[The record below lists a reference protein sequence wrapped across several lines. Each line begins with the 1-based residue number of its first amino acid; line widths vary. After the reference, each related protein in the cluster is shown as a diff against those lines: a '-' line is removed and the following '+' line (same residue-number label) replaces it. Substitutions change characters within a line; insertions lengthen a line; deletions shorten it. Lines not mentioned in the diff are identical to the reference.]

1 MLEQEELYKRKER
14 FIIKRPVLVALIG
27 YIIGIIMGLYLKIS
41 IAFLYIPIIV
51 ILYLIKKLKRKKKNE
66 FKILNPKR
74 YFRYI
79 KLFINKKVLITII
92 ISSIIS
98 NTIIIYKNIEYVKSF
113 KDKEIINKTAIVVS
127 QKEEKDYN
135 FTYKIKLIKKDEKNK
150 YLYLKIDKKQDMN
163 LEYGDKIFIT
173 GEFQEP
179 QEIRNEGG
187 FNYKEYLKSINIF
200 GSIKAT
206 NVKIISKNQGN
217 IFIDFTYKISDKIKE
232 NIENFMGEKY
242 GGLLLGLLLGD
253 SSKIDENIEENF
265 KITSLTHI
273 LAVSGA
279 QVSYIIIAMYG
290 LLKRKIGI
298 QKTRVVIIIS
308 LIFYMTLTGF
318 SPSIVRAGI
327 MGIILMMSGIL
338 FKKNDIMNSIAISLF
353 LMLIYNPYL
362 LENVGLQLSYL
373 GTIGIIGFNKTIII
387 ILKNIKI
394 RNRKWKY
401 KINRKLIL
409 FISKIKE
416 MLAVT
421 ISASLAVM
429 PVIIYHFN
437 LFGTYF
443 LITNLLASIIIGPI
457 TLFGTLLV
465 IISFISIN
473 IAEVLSYILKFL
485 IDILLVISNF
495 SKLPISKIYI
505 PTPKIIVIIVIYLL
519 TIVSIFIYK
528 IFNSRNPNNTQI
540 RFRNLI
546 ALLKYKFNQNRNKVI
561 KRILIICSIIS
572 LVIIFIP
579 KDLKINFVDVGQGD
593 STFIITPKNRTILID
608 GGGSNTSSFD
618 VGKNTLLPYI
628 LDKGYNKIDLMII
641 SHFDS
646 DHIGGLFTILE
657 EIKVNKVLIAKQ
669 DEQSENYKHFLN
681 IVKEKNIQVIVGKR
695 GDKIN
700 IEKNIYLDI
709 IFPEKKQIGE
719 NVINNN
725 SLVFNMH
732 YNNFSMLFT
741 GDIEEIAE
749 KRILEITSKNK
760 LKADIIKIP
769 HHGSKT
775 SSTRELLERV
785 LPQIALI
792 GVGKDNLF
800 GHPSSET
807 IDKLDELKIKTY
819 RTDINGEIMINVN
832 KSGIRKIKTIY

>member
-1 MLEQEELYKRKER
+1 
-14 FIIKRPVLVALIG
+14 
-27 YIIGIIMGLYLKIS
+27 MGLYFKRS
-41 IAFLYIPIIV
+41 IVFLYIPIIV
-51 ILYLIKKLKRKKKNE
+51 IIYLIKMGKKNKKKKL
-66 FKILNPKR
+66 KILNPKR
-74 YFRYI
+74 YFRYF
-79 KLFINKKVLITII
+79 KLFINKQALII
-92 ISSIIS
+92 IIIFSIIS
-98 NTIIIYKNIEYVKSF
+98 NSIVIYKNIEYEKSF
-113 KDKEIINKTAIVVS
+113 KDEEILEGTAVVLS

-135 FTYKIKLIKKDEKNK
+135 YTYKIKLLEEKKKNK
-150 YLYLKIDKKQDMN
+150 CLYLKIDKKQEVN

-179 QEIRNEGG
+179 QGMRNEGG
-187 FNYKEYLKSINIF
+187 FNYKEYLKSLNIY
-200 GSIKAT
+200 GSVKAKNIKVIEQ
-206 NVKIISKNQGN
+206 NKGN
-217 IFIDFTYKISDKIKE
+217 IFMNFTYKISDEIKE
-232 NIENFMGEKY
+232 NIEEFMGEKY
-242 GGLLLGLLLGD
+242 SGLLLGLLLGD

-279 QVSYIIIAMYG
+279 QVSYIIAAMYS

-298 QKTRVVIIIS
+298 QKTRVVIIAS

-327 MGIILMMSGIL
+327 MGIILMISGL
-338 FKKNDIMNSIAISLF
+338 VFRKNDIINSIAISLF
-353 LMLIYNPYL
+353 FMLVYNPFL

-373 GTIGIIGFNKTIII
+373 GTIGIIGFNKTIIL
-387 ILKNIKI
+387 ILKNIQI

-409 FISKIKE
+409 LISKIKE
-416 MLAVT
+416 ILAVT
-421 ISASLAVM
+421 MSASLAVV
-429 PVIIYHFN
+429 PVMIYHFN

-457 TLFGTLLV
+457 TLLGTLLV

-473 IAEVLSYILKFL
+473 IAKILSYILKFL
-485 IDILLVISNF
+485 IDILLFISSF

-505 PTPKIIVIIVIYLL
+505 PTPTITFIIIIYLSLIISLFIYKVFHERNPNTTILRVRNLLALVKYKFKQNRDDVIKKIVIIS
-519 TIVSIFIYK
+519 IV
-528 IFNSRNPNNTQI
+528 
-540 RFRNLI
+540 
-546 ALLKYKFNQNRNKVI
+546 
-561 KRILIICSIIS
+561 IS
-572 LVIIFIP
+572 LCIIFIP
-579 KDLKINFVDVGQGD
+579 RDLKINFVDVGQGD
-593 STFIITPKNRTILID
+593 STFIITPKNKTILID
-608 GGGSNTSSFD
+608 GGGSNTGSFD
-618 VGKNTLLPYI
+618 VGENTLLPYI

-646 DHIGGLFTILE
+646 DHVGGLLTILE
-657 EIKVNKVLIAKQ
+657 EIKVEKVLIAKQ
-669 DEQSENYKHFLN
+669 EEQSENYKRFFN
-681 IVKEKNIQVIVGKR
+681 IVKEKNIPVIVGKR

-700 IEKNIYLDI
+700 IEKDLYLDI
-709 IFPEKKQIGE
+709 LFPESEQIEE

-725 SLVFNMH
+725 SLVFNIH

-749 KRILEITSKNK
+749 KRIIEITNK
-760 LKADIIKIP
+760 SRLKADIIKIP

-775 SSTRELLERV
+775 SSTRELLEIV
-785 LPQIALI
+785 LPKIALI

-807 IDKLDELKIKTY
+807 IDKLDELEIKTY

-832 KSGIRKIKTIY
+832 KSGIRRIRTIYK

>member
-1 MLEQEELYKRKER
+1 
-14 FIIKRPVLVALIG
+14 
-27 YIIGIIMGLYLKIS
+27 MGLYFKRS
-41 IAFLYIPIIV
+41 IVFLYIPIIV
-51 ILYLIKKLKRKKKNE
+51 IIYLIKMGKKNKKKKL
-66 FKILNPKR
+66 KILNPKR
-74 YFRYI
+74 YFRYF
-79 KLFINKKVLITII
+79 KLFINKQALII
-92 ISSIIS
+92 IIIFSIIS
-98 NTIIIYKNIEYVKSF
+98 NSIVIYKNVEYEKSF
-113 KDKEIINKTAIVVS
+113 KDEENLEVTAIVLS

-135 FTYKIKLIKKDEKNK
+135 YTYKIKLLKGKNK
-150 YLYLKIDKKQDMN
+150 NKCLYLKIDKKQEVN

-179 QEIRNEGG
+179 QGMRNEGG
-187 FNYKEYLKSINIF
+187 FNYKEYLKSLNIY
-200 GSIKAT
+200 GSVKAKNIK
-206 NVKIISKNQGN
+206 VIEKIKGN
-217 IFIDFTYKISDKIKE
+217 IFMNFIYKISDEIKE
-232 NIENFMGEKY
+232 NIEEFMGEKY
-242 GGLLLGLLLGD
+242 SGLLLGLLLGD

-279 QVSYIIIAMYG
+279 QVSYIIAAMYS

-298 QKTRVVIIIS
+298 QKTRVVIIAS

-327 MGIILMMSGIL
+327 MGIILMISGL
-338 FKKNDIMNSIAISLF
+338 VFRKNDIINSIAISLF
-353 LMLIYNPYL
+353 FMLVYNPFL

-373 GTIGIIGFNKTIII
+373 GTIGIIGFNKTIIL
-387 ILKNIKI
+387 ILKNIQI

-409 FISKIKE
+409 LISKIKE
-416 MLAVT
+416 ILAVT
-421 ISASLAVM
+421 MSASLAVV
-429 PVIIYHFN
+429 PVMIYHFN

-457 TLFGTLLV
+457 TLLGTLLV

-473 IAEVLSYILKFL
+473 IAKILSYILKFL
-485 IDILLVISNF
+485 IDILLFISSF

-505 PTPKIIVIIVIYLL
+505 PTPKISFIIIIYLSLIISLFIYKVFHERNPNTTILRVRNLLALVKYKFKQNRNDIIKRIVIINIVIFL
-519 TIVSIFIYK
+519 
-528 IFNSRNPNNTQI
+528 
-540 RFRNLI
+540 
-546 ALLKYKFNQNRNKVI
+546 
-561 KRILIICSIIS
+561 C
-572 LVIIFIP
+572 IIFIP
-579 KDLKINFVDVGQGD
+579 RDLKINFVDVGQGD
-593 STFIITPKNRTILID
+593 STFIITPKNKTILID
-608 GGGSNTSSFD
+608 GGGSNTGSFD
-618 VGKNTLLPYI
+618 VGENTLLPYI

-646 DHIGGLFTILE
+646 DHVGGLLTILE
-657 EIKVNKVLIAKQ
+657 EIKVEKVLIAKQ
-669 DEQSENYKHFLN
+669 EEQSENYKRFLN
-681 IVKEKNIQVIVGKR
+681 IVKEKNIPVIVGKR

-700 IEKNIYLDI
+700 IEKDLYLDI
-709 IFPEKKQIGE
+709 LFPESEQIEE
-719 NVINNN
+719 NMINNN

-749 KRILEITSKNK
+749 KRIIEITNK
-760 LKADIIKIP
+760 SRLKADIIKVP

-775 SSTRELLERV
+775 SSTRELLEIV
-785 LPQIALI
+785 LPKIALI

-807 IDKLDELKIKTY
+807 IDKLDELEIKTY

-832 KSGIRKIKTIY
+832 KSGIRRIRTIYK

>member
-1 MLEQEELYKRKER
+1 
-14 FIIKRPVLVALIG
+14 
-27 YIIGIIMGLYLKIS
+27 MGLYFKRS
-41 IAFLYIPIIV
+41 IVFLYIPIIV
-51 ILYLIKKLKRKKKNE
+51 IIYLIKMGKKNKKKKL
-66 FKILNPKR
+66 KILNPKR
-74 YFRYI
+74 YFRYF
-79 KLFINKKVLITII
+79 KLFINKQALII
-92 ISSIIS
+92 IIIFSIIS
-98 NTIIIYKNIEYVKSF
+98 NSIVIYKNIEYEKSF
-113 KDKEIINKTAIVVS
+113 KDEEILEGTAVVLS

-135 FTYKIKLIKKDEKNK
+135 YTYKIKLLEGKNK
-150 YLYLKIDKKQDMN
+150 NKCLYLKIDKKQEEN

-179 QEIRNEGG
+179 QGMRNEGG
-187 FNYKEYLKSINIF
+187 FNYKEYLKSLNIY
-200 GSIKAT
+200 GSVKAKNIKVIEQ
-206 NVKIISKNQGN
+206 NKGN
-217 IFIDFTYKISDKIKE
+217 IFMNFTYKISDEIKE
-232 NIENFMGEKY
+232 NIEEFMGEKY
-242 GGLLLGLLLGD
+242 SGLLIGLLLGD
-253 SSKIDENIEENF
+253 SSKIDENMEENF

-279 QVSYIIIAMYG
+279 QVSYIIVAMYS

-298 QKTRVVIIIS
+298 QKTRVVIIAS

-327 MGIILMMSGIL
+327 MGIILMISGL
-338 FKKNDIMNSIAISLF
+338 VFRKNDIINSIAISLF
-353 LMLIYNPYL
+353 FMLVYNPFL

-373 GTIGIIGFNKTIII
+373 GTIGIIGFNKTIIL
-387 ILKNIKI
+387 ILKNIQI
-394 RNRKWKY
+394 RNKKWKY

-409 FISKIKE
+409 LISKIKE
-416 MLAVT
+416 ILAVT
-421 ISASLAVM
+421 MSASLAVV
-429 PVIIYHFN
+429 PVMIYHFN

-457 TLFGTLLV
+457 TLLGTLLV

-473 IAEVLSYILKFL
+473 IAKILSYILKFL
-485 IDILLVISNF
+485 IDILLFISSF

-505 PTPKIIVIIVIYLL
+505 PTPKIPFIIITYLL
-519 TIVSIFIYK
+519 
-528 IFNSRNPNNTQI
+528 
-540 RFRNLI
+540 L
-546 ALLKYKFNQNRNKVI
+546 
-561 KRILIICSIIS
+561 IIS
-572 LVIIFIP
+572 LVIYKVFYETNPNTTKLRARNLLALVKYKFKQNRNYIIKRIVIINIVIFLCIIFIP
-579 KDLKINFVDVGQGD
+579 RDLKINFVDVGQGD
-593 STFIITPKNRTILID
+593 STFIITPKNETILID
-608 GGGSNTSSFD
+608 GGGSNTGSFD
-618 VGKNTLLPYI
+618 VGENTLLPYI

-646 DHIGGLFTILE
+646 DHVGGLLTILE
-657 EIKVNKVLIAKQ
+657 EIKVEKVLIAKQ
-669 DEQSENYKHFLN
+669 EEQSENYKRFLN
-681 IVKEKNIQVIVGKR
+681 IVKEKNIPVIIGKE

-700 IEKNIYLDI
+700 IEKDLYLDI
-709 IFPEKKQIGE
+709 LFPESEQIEE

-749 KRILEITSKNK
+749 KRIIEITNK
-760 LKADIIKIP
+760 SRLKADIIKIP

-785 LPQIALI
+785 LPKIALI

-807 IDKLDELKIKTY
+807 IDKLDELEIKTY

-832 KSGIRKIKTIY
+832 KSGIRRIRTIYK

>member
-1 MLEQEELYKRKER
+1 
-14 FIIKRPVLVALIG
+14 
-27 YIIGIIMGLYLKIS
+27 MGLYFKRS
-41 IAFLYIPIIV
+41 IVFLYIPIIV
-51 ILYLIKKLKRKKKNE
+51 IIYLIKMGKKNKKKKL
-66 FKILNPKR
+66 KILNPKR
-74 YFRYI
+74 YFRYF
-79 KLFINKKVLITII
+79 KLFINKQALII
-92 ISSIIS
+92 IIIFSIIS
-98 NTIIIYKNIEYVKSF
+98 NSIVIYKNIEYEKSF
-113 KDKEIINKTAIVVS
+113 KDEEILEGTAVVLS

-135 FTYKIKLIKKDEKNK
+135 YTYKIKLLKGKNK
-150 YLYLKIDKKQDMN
+150 NKCLYLKIDKKQEVN

-179 QEIRNEGG
+179 QGMRNEGG
-187 FNYKEYLKSINIF
+187 FNYKEYLKSLNIY
-200 GSIKAT
+200 GSVKAKNIKVIEQ
-206 NVKIISKNQGN
+206 NKGN
-217 IFIDFTYKISDKIKE
+217 IFMNFTYKISDEIKE
-232 NIENFMGEKY
+232 NIEEFMGEKY
-242 GGLLLGLLLGD
+242 SGLLIGLLLGD
-253 SSKIDENIEENF
+253 SSKIDENMEENF

-279 QVSYIIIAMYG
+279 QVSYIIVAMYS

-298 QKTRVVIIIS
+298 QKTRVVIIAS
-308 LIFYMTLTGF
+308 LIFYTALTGF

-327 MGIILMMSGIL
+327 MGIILMISGL
-338 FKKNDIMNSIAISLF
+338 VFRKNDIINSIAISLF
-353 LMLIYNPYL
+353 FMLVYNPFL

-373 GTIGIIGFNKTIII
+373 GTIGIIGFNKTIIL
-387 ILKNIKI
+387 ILKNIQI

-409 FISKIKE
+409 LISKIKE
-416 MLAVT
+416 ILAVT
-421 ISASLAVM
+421 MSASLAVV
-429 PVIIYHFN
+429 PVMIYHFN

-457 TLFGTLLV
+457 TLLGTLLV

-473 IAEVLSYILKFL
+473 IAKILSYILKFL
-485 IDILLVISNF
+485 IDILLFISSF

-505 PTPKIIVIIVIYLL
+505 PTPTITFIIIIYLSLIISLFIYKVFHERNPNTTILRVRNLLALVKYKFKQNRNDIIKRIVIINIVIFL
-519 TIVSIFIYK
+519 
-528 IFNSRNPNNTQI
+528 
-540 RFRNLI
+540 
-546 ALLKYKFNQNRNKVI
+546 
-561 KRILIICSIIS
+561 C
-572 LVIIFIP
+572 IIFIP
-579 KDLKINFVDVGQGD
+579 RDIQINFVDVGQGD
-593 STFIITPKNRTILID
+593 STFIITPKNKTILID
-608 GGGSNTSSFD
+608 GGGSNTGSFD
-618 VGKNTLLPYI
+618 VGENTLLPYI

-646 DHIGGLFTILE
+646 DHVGGLLTILE
-657 EIKVNKVLIAKQ
+657 EIKVEKILIAKQ
-669 DEQSENYKHFLN
+669 EEQSENYKRFLN
-681 IVKEKNIQVIVGKR
+681 IVKEKNIPVIIGKE

-700 IEKNIYLDI
+700 IEKDLYLDI
-709 IFPEKKQIGE
+709 LFPESEQIEE

-749 KRILEITSKNK
+749 KRIIEITNK
-760 LKADIIKIP
+760 SRLKADIIKIP

-785 LPQIALI
+785 LPKIALI

-807 IDKLDELKIKTY
+807 IDKLDELEIKTY

-832 KSGIRKIKTIY
+832 KSGIRRIRTIYK

>member
-1 MLEQEELYKRKER
+1 
-14 FIIKRPVLVALIG
+14 
-27 YIIGIIMGLYLKIS
+27 MGLYFKRS
-41 IAFLYIPIIV
+41 IVFLYIPIIV
-51 ILYLIKKLKRKKKNE
+51 IIYLIKMGKKNKKKKL
-66 FKILNPKR
+66 KILNPKR
-74 YFRYI
+74 YFRYF
-79 KLFINKKVLITII
+79 KLFINKQALII
-92 ISSIIS
+92 IIIFSIIS
-98 NTIIIYKNIEYVKSF
+98 NSIVIYKNVEYEKSF
-113 KDKEIINKTAIVVS
+113 KDEENLEVTAIVLS

-135 FTYKIKLIKKDEKNK
+135 YTYKIKLLKGKNK
-150 YLYLKIDKKQDMN
+150 NKCLYLKIDKKQEVN

-179 QEIRNEGG
+179 QGMRNEGG
-187 FNYKEYLKSINIF
+187 FNYKEYLKSLNIY
-200 GSIKAT
+200 GSVKAKNIK
-206 NVKIISKNQGN
+206 VIEKIKGN
-217 IFIDFTYKISDKIKE
+217 IFMNFIYKISDEIKE
-232 NIENFMGEKY
+232 NIEEFMGEKY
-242 GGLLLGLLLGD
+242 SGLLLGLLLGD

-279 QVSYIIIAMYG
+279 QVSYIIAAMYS

-298 QKTRVVIIIS
+298 QKTRVVIIAS

-327 MGIILMMSGIL
+327 MGIILMISGL
-338 FKKNDIMNSIAISLF
+338 VFRKNDIINSIAISLF
-353 LMLIYNPYL
+353 FMLVYNPFL

-373 GTIGIIGFNKTIII
+373 GTIGIIGFNKTIIL
-387 ILKNIKI
+387 ILKNIQI

-409 FISKIKE
+409 LISKIKE
-416 MLAVT
+416 ILAVT
-421 ISASLAVM
+421 MSASLAVV
-429 PVIIYHFN
+429 PVMIYHFN

-457 TLFGTLLV
+457 TLLGTLLV

-473 IAEVLSYILKFL
+473 IAKILSYILKFL
-485 IDILLVISNF
+485 IDILLFISSF

-505 PTPKIIVIIVIYLL
+505 PTPKISFIIIIYLSLIISLFIYKVFHERNPNTTILRVRNLLALVKYKFKQNRNDIIKRIVIINIVIFL
-519 TIVSIFIYK
+519 
-528 IFNSRNPNNTQI
+528 
-540 RFRNLI
+540 
-546 ALLKYKFNQNRNKVI
+546 
-561 KRILIICSIIS
+561 C
-572 LVIIFIP
+572 IIFIP
-579 KDLKINFVDVGQGD
+579 RDLKINFVDVGQGD
-593 STFIITPKNRTILID
+593 STFIITPKNKTILID
-608 GGGSNTSSFD
+608 GGGSNTGSFD
-618 VGKNTLLPYI
+618 VGENTLLPYI

-646 DHIGGLFTILE
+646 DHVGGLLTILE
-657 EIKVNKVLIAKQ
+657 EIKVEKVLIAKQ
-669 DEQSENYKHFLN
+669 EEQSENYKRFLN
-681 IVKEKNIQVIVGKR
+681 IVKEKNIPVIVGKR

-700 IEKNIYLDI
+700 IEKDLYLDI
-709 IFPEKKQIGE
+709 LFPESEQIEE
-719 NVINNN
+719 NMINNN

-749 KRILEITSKNK
+749 KRIIEITNK
-760 LKADIIKIP
+760 SRLKADIIKVP

-775 SSTRELLERV
+775 SSTRELLEIV
-785 LPQIALI
+785 LPKIALI

-807 IDKLDELKIKTY
+807 IDKLNELKIKTY

-832 KSGIRKIKTIY
+832 KSGIRRIRTIYK